1 MKIIVL
7 LFGWITKPY
16 MLWNFIDYITAL
28 FTLAIL
34 GILIMYIAAFILY
47 IKDKL
52 KGR

>member
-1 MKIIVL
+1 MIDL
-7 LFGWITKPY
+7 LFSWITKPY
-16 MLWNFIDYITAL
+16 ALWNFIDYITAL

-34 GILIMYIAAFILY
+34 GILIFFIAFFIVV